1 MSIKAV
7 LFDLDGTLLPMD
19 QDIFVKAYFKGL
31 TAKMAPFGFD
41 PEKLIKVIWG
51 GTEAMVKNNGEKTNE
66 KVFWDFLACV
76 YGEEVRKYEPTF
88 EEFYRIEFSKVK
100 DVCGTS
106 PEPAEIIKSL
116 KQKGLKLALATNPIF
131 PKIATE
137 SRIGWAGL
145 NKEDFEIIT
154 TYENCVY
161 SKPNPKYFLSISEQ
175 LGVKP
180 EECLMVGNDVGD
192 DMPAKDIGMQVFLL
206 TENLINKTE
215 NSIDCYP
222 NGDYGKLK
230 SFLETI

>member
-7 LFDLDGTLLPMD
+7 LFDLDGTLLPMA

-31 TAKMAPFGFD
+31 TNKMAPFGFE

-51 GTEAMVKNNGEKTNE
+51 GTEAMIKNNGEKTNE
-66 KVFWDFLACV
+66 KAFWDFFAGV
-76 YGEEVRKYEPTF
+76 YGEEVREYEPTF

-100 DVCGTS
+100 DVCGFS
-106 PEPAEIIKSL
+106 SKSAEIVKFL

-145 NKEDFEIIT
+145 NKNDFEIIT

-161 SKPNPKYFLSISEQ
+161 SKPNTKYFISIAEK
-175 LGVKP
+175 LGVAP

-206 TENLINKTE
+206 TENLINKTG
-215 NSIDCYP
+215 NSVDCFP
-222 NGDYGKLK
+222 NGDYSELK

>member
-1 MSIKAV
+1 MGIKAV

-19 QDIFVKAYFKGL
+19 QDIFVKSYFKGL
-31 TAKMAPFGFD
+31 TTKMAPFGFE

-66 KVFWDFLACV
+66 KAFWDFFAGV
-76 YGEEVRKYEPTF
+76 YGEEVRKYESTF

-100 DVCGTS
+100 NVCGFS
-106 PEPAEIIKSL
+106 SESAEIVKSL
-116 KQKGLKLALATNPIF
+116 KEKGLKLALATNPIF

-145 NKEDFEIIT
+145 DKNDFEVIT

-161 SKPNPKYFLSISEQ
+161 SKPNTKYFLSIAEQ
-175 LGVKP
+175 LGLKP
-180 EECLMVGNDVGD
+180 EECMMVGNDVGD
-192 DMPAKDIGMQVFLL
+192 DMTARDIGMQVFLL
-206 TENLINKTE
+206 TENLINKTG
-215 NSIDCYP
+215 NSVDCFP
-222 NGDYGKLK
+222 NGDYAKLK

>member
-1 MSIKAV
+1 MGIKAV

-31 TAKMAPFGFD
+31 TSKMAPFGFD
-41 PEKLIKVIWG
+41 AEKLIKVIWG

-66 KVFWDFLACV
+66 EAFWDFFAGV

-145 NKEDFEIIT
+145 ESQDFEIIT

-161 SKPNPKYFLSISEQ
+161 SKPNPKYFLSIAEQ

-215 NSIDCYP
+215 SSIDCYP
-222 NGDYGKLK
+222 NGDYAKLK

>member
-1 MSIKAV
+1 MGIRAV

-31 TAKMAPFGFD
+31 TTKMAPFGFD

-51 GTEAMVKNNGEKTNE
+51 GTEAMVKNKGEKTNE
-66 KVFWDFLACV
+66 VVFWEFFASV
-76 YGEEVRKYEPTF
+76 YGEEIKEYQPIF
-88 EEFYRIEFSKVK
+88 DEFYRNEFSKVK
-100 DVCGTS
+100 EVCTTS
-106 PEPAEIIKSL
+106 PEVPEIINYL

-145 NKEDFEIIT
+145 NKNDFEIIT

-161 SKPNPKYFLSISEQ
+161 SKPNPKYFLSIAEQ

-180 EECLMVGNDVGD
+180 EECLMVGNDVVD
-192 DMPAKDIGMQVFLL
+192 DMTAKDMGMQVFLL

-222 NGDYGKLK
+222 NGDYSRLK